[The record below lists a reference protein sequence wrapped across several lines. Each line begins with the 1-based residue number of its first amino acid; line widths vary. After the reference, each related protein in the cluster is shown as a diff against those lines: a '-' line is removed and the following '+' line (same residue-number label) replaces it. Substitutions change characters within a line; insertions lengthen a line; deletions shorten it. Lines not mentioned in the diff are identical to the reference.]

1 MRNNIYVVLISILYI
16 AGSCVRQ
23 SHSDAE
29 HDHEHDHELVMI
41 PYTGYND
48 DVEVFIDAQP
58 LAKDGVST
66 LLVHLTSLKDFKPLS
81 PGEVTLK
88 LIVGTKG
95 LKQVQKNSKSKGIYQ
110 FELKPTES
118 GNGYLL
124 AEFVLNGKPQK
135 VRVDNV
141 KVYSD
146 AHDAIHQAEE
156 EMPHVAGAISF
167 TKTRSWKVDFATAH
181 PAWKEF
187 GSVIKTTAS
196 VDVSPIDGVVVSAK
210 TSGFVNFSDGIIS
223 IGKELA
229 KHDRVF
235 MVKGDGISDNNA
247 EVMLK
252 KAKAELELSIAE
264 YERDKLLAKKQIV
277 SNKEM
282 LETQARYQKAKS
294 EYNNLTKTISED
306 GENIMAPVAGF
317 INEVFV
323 NNGQFVQAGS
333 PVFSMVENQRLMLT
347 AMVSQR
353 YLKALQGISDVNIQ
367 VGDQILTLAELN
379 GKVLSV
385 GKSISQSNHLLPV
398 VFEVDLHEDLLS
410 GGFTNVFIKTQG
422 AESIIIPETALT
434 EEQGVYFVYVQVTPE
449 MFEKRQVKVGAGDGK
464 YRAVISGVNKDERVV
479 TKGAVLVKLAAVSNS
494 IDPHAGHV
502 H

>member
-1 MRNNIYVVLISILYI
+1 MRKNLYLVLISIFYI
-16 AGSCVRQ
+16 ASSCVQ
-23 SHSDAE
+23 HSHSE
-29 HDHEHDHELVMI
+29 EEHEHDHEYESLAI

-58 LAKDGVST
+58 LSKDGVST
-66 LLVHLTSLKDFKPLS
+66 LLVHLSSLKNFKPLS

-88 LIVGTKG
+88 LIVGSKG
-95 LKQVQKNSKSKGIYQ
+95 LKQVQDESKSKGIYS
-110 FELKPTES
+110 FEFKPTES

-124 AEFVLNGKPQK
+124 VEFTSNDKAQQ

-141 KVYSD
+141 MVYPD
-146 AHDAIHQAEE
+146 AHDAIHEAEE
-156 EMPHVAGAISF
+156 EVPHVAGAISF
-167 TKTRSWKVDFATAH
+167 TKEKSWKVDFATAN
-181 PAWKEF
+181 PELKEF

-210 TSGFVNFSDGIIS
+210 TSGFVNFSNGIIS
-223 IGKELA
+223 VGKELA
-229 KHDRVF
+229 KNDRVF
-235 MVKGDGISDNNA
+235 IVKGDGISDNNA
-247 EVMLK
+247 DVMLK
-252 KAKAELELSIAE
+252 KAKAELELSKAE
-264 YERDKLLAKKQIV
+264 FDRDKLLAEKQIV

-294 EYNNLTKTISED
+294 EYNNLIKTISEE
-306 GENIMAPVAGF
+306 GENIMAPVNGF
-317 INEVFV
+317 ISEVFV

-353 YLKALQGISDVNIQ
+353 YLKELQGISDVNIQ
-367 VGDQILTLAELN
+367 VGDQIMNLADLN
-379 GKVLSV
+379 GEILSV
-385 GKSISQSNHLLPV
+385 GKSISQNNHLLPV
-398 VFEVDLHEDLLS
+398 VFEVDLHDDLLS
-410 GGFTNVFIKTQG
+410 GGFTNVFIKTNG
-422 AESIIIPETALT
+422 DEALIIPETALT

-449 MFEKRQVKVGAGDGK
+449 MFEKRQVKVGSSDGK
-464 YRAVISGVNKDERVV
+464 YRAINSGISKEERVV

>member
-1 MRNNIYVVLISILYI
+1 MRKNIYVVLISILYI
-16 AGSCVRQ
+16 ASSCVHHT
-23 SHSDAE
+23 HSEEE
-29 HDHEHDHELVMI
+29 HDHEHESVAI
-41 PYTGYND
+41 PYSAYNK
-48 DVEVFIDAQP
+48 DVEVYIKSQP
-58 LAKDGVST
+58 LAKDGLSK
-66 LLVHLTSLKDFKPLS
+66 LIVHLSSLKDFKPLS
-81 PGEVTLK
+81 PDEITLK
-88 LIVGTKG
+88 LIVGSKG
-95 LKQVQKNSKSKGIYQ
+95 LKQVQTKIKEEGVYA

-124 AEFVLNGKPQK
+124 VEFNLNGEAQK
-135 VRVDNV
+135 VRLDNV
-141 KVYSD
+141 IVYPD
-146 AHDAIHQAEE
+146 AHDAIHEAEE
-156 EMPHVAGAISF
+156 EVPHVAGAINFS
-167 TKTRSWKVDFATAH
+167 KEQSWKVDFATAH
-181 PAWKEF
+181 PVWKEF

-210 TSGFVNFSDGIIS
+210 TSGFVNFSNGIIS
-223 IGKELA
+223 IGKELD

-252 KAKAELELSIAE
+252 KAKAELELSKAE
-264 YERDKLLAKKQIV
+264 YDRDKLLSEKQIV

-282 LETQARYQKAKS
+282 LETQARFQKAKS
-294 EYNNLTKTISED
+294 EYNNLIKTISED
-306 GENIMAPVAGF
+306 GENIIAPVTGF
-317 INEVFV
+317 ISEVFV

-353 YLKALQGISDVNIQ
+353 YLKDLQGITDVNIQ
-367 VGDQILTLAELN
+367 VGDQILTLAELK
-379 GKVLSV
+379 GKILSV

-398 VFEVDLHEDLLS
+398 VFEVDLHDELLS
-410 GGFTNVFIKTQG
+410 GGFTNVFIKTKG
-422 AESIIIPETALT
+422 AETLIIPETALT

-449 MFEKRQVKVGAGDGK
+449 VFEKRQVKVGATDGK
-464 YRAVISGVNKDERVV
+464 YRAIISGVSKDERVV